1 MIREE
6 KVKTVVSL
14 MIRRTR
20 AKLEVVERRERML
33 MTNALSVVFWV
44 IVPMI
49 AQKEIDVL
57 GVGSL
62 DTRLMHV
69 RRRLLVSIVVKKVTR
84 VQNVRSQ
91 RKRPERCLL

>member
-14 MIRRTR
+14 MTR
-20 AKLEVVERRERML
+20 GTKAKLEVVARRERML
-33 MTNALSVVFWV
+33 MTSALSVVFWV

-49 AQKEIDVL
+49 AQRGIDAL
-57 GVGSL
+57 DVGSL
-62 DTRLMHV
+62 DTKSKHV
-69 RRRLLVSIVVKKVTR
+69 RKRLLVSIVVKKVTR
-84 VQNVRSQ
+84 VRSVRSQ

>member
-1 MIREE
+1 
-6 KVKTVVSL
+6 
-14 MIRRTR
+14 
-20 AKLEVVERRERML
+20 
-33 MTNALSVVFWV
+33 MTSAISVVFWV

-49 AQKEIDVL
+49 AQKEIDAL

-84 VQNVRSQ
+84 VRSVRSQ
-91 RKRPERCLL
+91 RK